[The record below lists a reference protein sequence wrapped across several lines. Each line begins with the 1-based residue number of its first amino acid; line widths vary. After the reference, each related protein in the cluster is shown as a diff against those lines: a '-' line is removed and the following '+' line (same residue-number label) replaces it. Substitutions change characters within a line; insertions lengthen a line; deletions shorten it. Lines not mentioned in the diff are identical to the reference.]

1 MALESGNIAVE
12 QRGAIAIVTL
22 QRPDKLSAITPAM
35 GRGYAAALR
44 QCGADPDVRVIVVR
58 GAGAGFCSGADLAM
72 LAQGPDALEGFLADQ
87 RRDSPTLALDL
98 PVPVV
103 TVVHGAA
110 AGLGFVI
117 ALASDMCFAGP
128 GARFIPAFPRLGL
141 IAEYSI
147 AWLLLQRVGSLRTH
161 DILLSGREIDA
172 TTAADWGMVD
182 GPHDDP
188 LAAALAWAEMVAQAC
203 SPTSMANIKAQ
214 IARAATQTREQA
226 LQESLDLMTAS
237 FRGADLPEALLA
249 RVEGRPPAFPPR
261 SPGLR

>member
-1 MALESGNIAVE
+1 MTTSDIAVE
-12 QRGAIAIVTL
+12 HRGAVAIITL
-22 QRPDKLSAITPAM
+22 QRPDKLNAITPDM
-35 GRGYAAALR
+35 GRDYAAALR
-44 QCGADPDVRVIVVR
+44 RCGGDPDVRVIVVR
-58 GAGAGFCSGADLAM
+58 GAGAGFCSGADLTM
-72 LAQGPDALEGFLADQ
+72 LAQGPEALEGFLADQ

-117 ALASDMCFAGP
+117 ALAADMCFAGP

-147 AWLLLQRVGSLRTH
+147 AWLLLERVGSLRTH

-172 TTAADWGMVD
+172 TTASAWGMVD

-188 LAAALAWAEMVAQAC
+188 MAAALAWADMVAESC
-203 SPTSMANIKAQ
+203 SPTSLATIKSQ
-214 IARAATQTREQA
+214 ISRASTQTRRQA
-226 LQESLDLMTAS
+226 LEESLDLMTVS
-237 FRGADLPEALLA
+237 FRGADLPEALMA
-249 RVEGRPPAFPPR
+249 RSQGRRPVFAPR
-261 SPGLR
+261 SPGPG